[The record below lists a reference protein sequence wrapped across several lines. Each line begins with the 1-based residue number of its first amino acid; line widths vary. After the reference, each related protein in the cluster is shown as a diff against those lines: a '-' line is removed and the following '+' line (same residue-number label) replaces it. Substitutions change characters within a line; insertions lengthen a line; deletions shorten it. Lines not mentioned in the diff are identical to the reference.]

1 MKIALIDN
9 MNNNFFSFARY
20 LRDLYIDADVYT
32 ISTVS
37 KHFDINADTFKKE
50 SQLTYVKEFPCSVKN
65 KSWLFFDKNKILNQF
80 KHYELI
86 ISCGV
91 SSAYLERAGVFS
103 DIIIPYGS
111 DLYDIPFRN
120 YRFKI
125 SLDFIRSIFWRQQ
138 AKYQIKAYNKTRVL
152 VSDDGYEL
160 YAEALEKLKLKCLNI
175 GIPMLY
181 NFEDIDNSENQK
193 IWSFLEQHDFIIFN
207 HSRQHWKSYN
217 IGLEDFNHF
226 GGLKRNDKLV
236 KAFSLF
242 LKYNFY
248 KNPLLVLFEYGPDVY
263 QTKELIIELN
273 IQDYVKWMPTMQ
285 RKNIMYGLSKATL
298 STNAFRENKT
308 DIGGVCYE
316 SFAVGVPHLNNCIDA
331 IENPKHKFYQ
341 APMIHALSE
350 YDILNIFLDYQE
362 NTQKYKKIGQ
372 KSKEW
377 FDEHLGLGLAKK
389 YVTLLEMLIE
399 DKFLTQ
405 DNKKVKNIFES

>member
-1 MKIALIDN
+1 MKIALVDN
-9 MNNNFFSFARY
+9 MNNNFFAFARY
-20 LRDLYIDADVYT
+20 LRDLGIDADVYT

-65 KSWLFFDKNKILNQF
+65 KSWLFFNKNKILNKF
-80 KHYELI
+80 EHYELI

-91 SSAYLERAGVFS
+91 SSAYLERAGIFS

-138 AKYQIKAYNKTRVL
+138 AKYQVKAYNKTRVL

-193 IWSFLEQHDFIIFN
+193 IWSFLEQYDFIVFN
-207 HSRQHWKSYN
+207 HARQHWKSYN
-217 IGLEDFNHF
+217 VGLKDFEKF
-226 GGLKRNDKLV
+226 GGLKANNKLI
-236 KAFSLF
+236 KAFANFVKVS
-242 LKYNFY
+242 KY
-248 KNPLLVLFEYGPDVY
+248 KKPLLVLFEYGPDFNE
-263 QTKELIIELN
+263 TKKLVRELKIEEF
-273 IQDYVKWMPTMQ
+273 VKWMPTMN
-285 RKNIMYGLSKATL
+285 RKNILYGLSKATF
-298 STNAFRENKT
+298 STNAFRENTT

-316 SFAVGVPHLNNCIDA
+316 SLAIGIPHINNCFEA
-331 IENPKHKFYQ
+331 IKNSNHKFYKS
-341 APMIHALSE
+341 PMIHALSE
-350 YDILNIFLDYQE
+350 EDIFNIFIDYE
-362 NTQKYKKIGQ
+362 KNPNKYKEIGK

-377 FDEHLGLGLAKK
+377 FDEYLGLGLAKR
-389 YVTLLEMLIE
+389 YVKLIE
-399 DKFLTQ
+399 LLANNKLLTQ
-405 DNKKVKNIFES
+405 NDKIIRDIFEI

>member
-1 MKIALIDN
+1 MKIALVDN
-9 MNNNFFSFARY
+9 MNNNFFAFARY
-20 LRDLYIDADVYT
+20 LRDLGIDADVYT

-37 KHFDINADTFKKE
+37 KHFDINADTFKEE

-65 KSWLFFDKNKILNQF
+65 KSWLFFNKNKILNQF
-80 KHYELI
+80 EHYELI

-91 SSAYLERAGVFS
+91 SSAYLERAGIFS

-138 AKYQIKAYNKTRVL
+138 AKYQVKAYNKTRVL

-263 QTKELIIELN
+263 QTKELIKELN

-285 RKNIMYGLSKATL
+285 RKNILYGLSKATL

-377 FDEHLGLGLAKK
+377 FDEYLGLGLAKR
-389 YVTLLEMLIE
+389 YVKLIE
-399 DKFLTQ
+399 LLANNKLLTQ
-405 DNKKVKNIFES
+405 NDKIIRDIFEI